1 MFENFLYGWFISF
14 PKVVG
19 SSMNVY
25 WYESLK
31 KRKIGYRLNIVSVMQ
46 TEYRTTLRI
55 VSLLLVMVLVSA
67 LSAVIHTS
75 LSELILPI

>member
-1 MFENFLYGWFISF
+1 MSF

-46 TEYRTTLRI
+46 TVYKTTLST

-75 LSELILPI
+75 LSELILSI

>member
-1 MFENFLYGWFISF
+1 MSF

-46 TEYRTTLRI
+46 TVYKTTLST

-75 LSELILPI
+75 LSELI